1 MGNIVLKDEI
11 FGKIKE
17 TCLALFDEKKTD
29 LYEMA
34 AQLMDIREIPM
45 HYPYHH
51 YIVPA
56 VLLTA
61 CHTAAGGERG
71 ELVKMLDTAE
81 QRARNI
87 LGGFCGFY
95 GACGAGVG
103 VGIFYSIF
111 QGVSPLSQEGWA
123 AANQATAD
131 ALAAIAG
138 VEGPRCCKR
147 CCFLALYSAR
157 KTIEEKLGIRLSMP
171 EQIRC
176 RYSDRNLDCRK
187 EACPFYTKGA

>member
-11 FGKIKE
+11 FGAIKE
-17 TCLALFDEKKTD
+17 KCLTLFDEKKTD

-34 AQLMDIREIPM
+34 AELMEIREIPM

-61 CHTAAGGERG
+61 CHGAAGGERG
-71 ELVKMLDTAE
+71 ELLKKLDTAE
-81 QRARNI
+81 QRARDV

-95 GACGAGVG
+95 GACGSGIG
-103 VGIFYSIF
+103 VGIFYSVYQEI
-111 QGVSPLSQEGWA
+111 SPLSQEGWA

-131 ALAAIAG
+131 ALTAIAG

-176 RYSDRNLDCRK
+176 SYSGRNLDCKK
-187 EACPFYTKGA
+187 EACPFFAEEA

>member
-11 FGKIKE
+11 FGANKE
-17 TCLALFDEKKTD
+17 KCLTLFDEKKTD

-34 AQLMDIREIPM
+34 AELMEIREIPM

-61 CHTAAGGERG
+61 CHGAAGGERG
-71 ELVKMLDTAE
+71 ELLKKLDTAE
-81 QRARNI
+81 QRARDV

-95 GACGAGVG
+95 GACGAGIG
-103 VGIFYSIF
+103 VGIFYSVYQEI
-111 QGVSPLSQEGWA
+111 SPLSQEGWA

-131 ALAAIAG
+131 ALTAIAG

-176 RYSDRNLDCRK
+176 SYSGRNLDCKK
-187 EACPFYTKGA
+187 EACPFFAEEA

>member
-1 MGNIVLKDEI
+1 MLFRSGA
-11 FGKIKE
+11 IKE
-17 TCLALFDEKKTD
+17 KCLTLFDEKKTD

-34 AQLMDIREIPM
+34 AELMDIREIPM

-61 CHTAAGGERG
+61 CHGAAGGERG
-71 ELVKMLDTAE
+71 ELLKKLDTAE
-81 QRARNI
+81 QRARNV

-95 GACGAGVG
+95 GACGAGIG
-103 VGIFYSIF
+103 VGIFYSVF
-111 QGVSPLSQEGWA
+111 QEISPLSQEGWA

-171 EQIRC
+171 DQIRC
-176 RYSDRNLDCRK
+176 SYSGRNLDCKK
-187 EACPFYTKGA
+187 EACPFFAKEA

>member
-11 FGKIKE
+11 FGAIKE
-17 TCLALFDEKKTD
+17 KCLVLFDEKKTD

-34 AQLMDIREIPM
+34 AELMDFREIPM

-61 CHTAAGGERG
+61 CYGAAGGERG
-71 ELVKMLDTAE
+71 ELLKKLDTAE
-81 QRARNI
+81 QRARNV

-95 GACGAGVG
+95 GACGAGIG
-103 VGIFYSIF
+103 VGIFYSVYQEI
-111 QGVSPLSQEGWA
+111 SPLSQEGWA

-131 ALAAIAG
+131 ALTAIAG

-176 RYSDRNLDCRK
+176 SYSGRNLDCKK
-187 EACPFYTKGA
+187 EACPFFAKEA

>member
-11 FGKIKE
+11 FGAIKE
-17 TCLALFDEKKTD
+17 KCLTLFDEKKTD

-34 AQLMDIREIPM
+34 AELMDIREIPM

-61 CHTAAGGERG
+61 CHGAAGGERG
-71 ELVKMLDTAE
+71 ELLKKLDTAE
-81 QRARNI
+81 QRARNV

-95 GACGAGVG
+95 GACGAGIG
-103 VGIFYSIF
+103 VGIFYSVYQEI
-111 QGVSPLSQEGWA
+111 SPLSQEGGA

-131 ALAAIAG
+131 ALTAIAG

-176 RYSDRNLDCRK
+176 SYSGRNLDCKK
-187 EACPFYTKGA
+187 EACPFFAEEA